1 MVVAYLF
8 PIGRTRMQDH
18 QLEKQITSLG
28 LTAPRV
34 TVHQIDDLVAQLSY
48 HTYVIPGTTTTIAAA
63 IDPTGF
69 VLGLGQAA
77 SVSAANFD
85 EVIGRNRAKSR
96 AEAMA
101 REELWKLEGYRL
113 SRNLSE
119 AAKAGLISTVA
130 VYAGEGEPLDAKFVA
145 DLAEGIC
152 ADLGSLRRAEG
163 LRQRCTCMAAPAVQV
178 LPGAV

>member
-1 MVVAYLF
+1 
-8 PIGRTRMQDH
+8 MQDH

-34 TVHQIDDLVAQLSY
+34 TVNQVDDLVAQLSY

-130 VYAGEGEPLDAKFVA
+130 TYAGEGEQIDAAFVA
-145 DLAEGIC
+145 DLAACGC
-152 ADLGSLRRAEG
+152 AV
-163 LRQRCTCMAAPAVQV
+163 AATESASAGPVA
-178 LPGAV
+178 AAR